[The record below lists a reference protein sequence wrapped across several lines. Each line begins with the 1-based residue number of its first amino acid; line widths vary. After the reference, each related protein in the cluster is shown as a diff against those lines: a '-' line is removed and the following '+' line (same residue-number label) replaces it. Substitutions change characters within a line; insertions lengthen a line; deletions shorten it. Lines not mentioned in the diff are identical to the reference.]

1 MMLMHQKNG
10 ENNIINKE
18 MQQLLNKT
26 KKQKTMMV
34 NLDKPRKIATGLEDV
49 KMIVLGINSC

>member
-26 KKQKTMMV
+26 KKIENNDGKF
-34 NLDKPRKIATGLEDV
+34 R
-49 KMIVLGINSC
+49 